1 MIEITRLDNG
11 LRIITERMPHV
22 RSASVGVWVENGSRH
37 EDVEINGISH
47 FIEHAIFK
55 GTSRRTALQIAVES
69 DRQGGNLNASTSQE
83 MTCVY
88 TRVLDRQ
95 LPLAIDLITD
105 MLTDATFDRVE
116 IERERSVILEEIKM
130 VEDAPDELIHDL
142 FAESYWPDQAFGRPI
157 AGTLASVGSLT
168 RDQLFDFYRERYR
181 PDRMVLAAAGN
192 LEHAEVVALA
202 ERSLG
207 AIAPSSTPALDAAP
221 AATPAFVVRQKDG
234 LEQAHMLIGSP
245 SPAAASPD
253 RYAVNLMSAILGDGM
268 SSRLF
273 QRIRE
278 ERGLVY
284 GIYSA
289 VESFLDT
296 GVHTI
301 SAGASPE
308 HVPEVIDLVMAELRL
323 LKASGPTADELQCA
337 KEQYKVATV
346 LSLESTFNRMSR
358 LARHELSFGRQ
369 IPVDEVLDRI
379 DAVSATDIVRVATEI
394 CRGDNLALAVL
405 GDVDGIHLDR
415 AALSC

>member
-37 EDVEINGISH
+37 EDVEVNGISH

-55 GTSRRTALQIAVES
+55 GTSRRSARQIAIES

-88 TRVLDRQ
+88 TRVLDEQ
-95 LPLAIDLITD
+95 LPQAIDLIGD
-105 MLTDATFDRVE
+105 MLTDAVFDRVE

-130 VEDAPDELIHDL
+130 VEDAPDELIHDV
-142 FAESYWPDQAFGRPI
+142 FAEHFWPNHAFGRPI
-157 AGTLASVGSLT
+157 AGTLASVASLT
-168 RDQLFDFYRERYR
+168 RDRLFDFYRDRYR

-192 LEHAEVVALA
+192 IDHADIVAQID
-202 ERSLG
+202 RTLG
-207 AIAPSSTPALDAAP
+207 RVEPAGGALVDDSP
-221 AATPAFVVRQKDG
+221 AAAPAFVVKQKDG
-234 LEQAHMLIGSP
+234 LEQAHLLIGSP
-245 SPAAASPD
+245 SPSVGSPD

-284 GIYSA
+284 GIYSS
-289 VESFLDT
+289 VEAFLDA
-296 GVHTI
+296 GVHMI

-308 HVPEVIDLVMAELRL
+308 HLPEVIALVVAELRG
-323 LKASGPTADELQCA
+323 LKEHGPTVDELRCA
-337 KEQYKVATV
+337 KDQYKVATV

-358 LARHELSFGRQ
+358 LARHELSFARQ

-379 DAVSATDIVRVATEI
+379 EAVTTDDIVRVAADI
-394 CRGDNLALAVL
+394 CREEHLALTVL
-405 GDVDGIHLDR
+405 GDVEGIHLDR